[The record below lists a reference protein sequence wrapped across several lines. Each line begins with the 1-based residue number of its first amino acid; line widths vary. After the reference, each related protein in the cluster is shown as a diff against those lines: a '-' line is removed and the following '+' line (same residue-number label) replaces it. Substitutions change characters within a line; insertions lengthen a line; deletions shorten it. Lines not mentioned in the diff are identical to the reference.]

1 MGNVQQVVEHVKA
14 EDVKTELRAQIIR
27 ALNFGVPLSHLD
39 THMGAVVSRPD
50 LFEVY
55 VRLGLEFN
63 LPVLFV
69 RQLDEHVPPNVS
81 ERGPQMLALLQERG
95 FPTLDRLEQYYD
107 GGSHEQRRE
116 RYLNFLNTVQPGVTQ
131 MIIHCGYDDGEL
143 RAITSSSQL
152 RDSDRRT
159 FMDPLVEK
167 RMRDLGIEL
176 LTWRRF
182 HQLEEERVSK

>member
-1 MGNVQQVVEHVKA
+1 
-14 EDVKTELRAQIIR
+14 
-27 ALNFGVPLSHLD
+27 
-39 THMGAVVSRPD
+39 
-50 LFEVY
+50 
-55 VRLGLEFN
+55 
-63 LPVLFV
+63 
-69 RQLDEHVPPNVS
+69 
-81 ERGPQMLALLQERG
+81 
-95 FPTLDRLEQYYD
+95 
-107 GGSHEQRRE
+107 
-116 RYLNFLNTVQPGVTQ
+116 

-167 RMRDLGIEL
+167 RIRDLGIEL